1 VTYFIFFRGILLDN
15 DGSRRGL
22 LSGAWKVVLS
32 HALASAVCPF
42 SAANRGGIHVFAARI
57 PEAVWILWRD
67 RRPRRYGALFLDDV
81 AGGLPRDCRRH
92 IDPSGDC
99 DFPGGVGSLGR
110 DGRCL
115 FHAARSKGLL
125 AYRERRRVG
134 CFVLLHFSISVYRG
148 RGALELEEVSAAADS
163 LRLEFPHFMEGNV
176 ARRDTV
182 CQQQVGQTT
191 KSHRLSHLLLRNRVL
206 SRQVDSAQEMWP
218 A

>member
-1 VTYFIFFRGILLDN
+1 MTYFIFFRGILLDN

-22 LSGAWKVVLS
+22 LSGAWKVALS

-57 PEAVWILWRD
+57 PEAVRILWRD

-81 AGGLPRDCRRH
+81 AGGLHRDCH
-92 IDPSGDC
+92 
-99 DFPGGVGSLGR
+99 
-110 DGRCL
+110 RCL

-125 AYRERRRVG
+125 ADRERRRVG

-163 LRLEFPHFMEGNV
+163 LRLEFPHFMEENV

-182 CQQQVGQTT
+182 CQQQVGGQTT
-191 KSHRLSHLLLRNRVL
+191 NLTKGHRLSHLLLRNRVL
-206 SRQVDSAQEMWP
+206 SRQVDSAQEMLP